1 MKYLISACLTGRF
14 CRYDGRRTPSDEM
27 IERLSEG
34 TWIAVC
40 PEQLGGLPTPRPPAW
55 LEDGAGQDALTGRAR
70 VIDAEG
76 IDRTKAFLCGAET
89 VVDLARRFEVDLCY
103 LKDRS
108 PSCGV
113 STTAGRDGQ
122 FPGMGVLAALLAQEG
137 FRVKEVKARSIDP
150 PTD

>member
-1 MKYLISACLTGRF
+1 
-14 CRYDGRRTPSDEM
+14 M
-27 IERLSEG
+27 IERLSED
-34 TWIAVC
+34 TWIVVC

-55 LEDGAGQDALTGRAR
+55 LEGGSGRDVPTGKAR
-70 VIDAEG
+70 VLNAEG
-76 IDRTKAFLCGAET
+76 TDQTQAFLNGAET
-89 VVDLARRFEVDLCY
+89 IVHLARRFKVDICY

-122 FPGMGVLAALLAQEG
+122 VPGMGVLAALLKQEG
-137 FRVKEVKARSIDP
+137 FQVKEVKARSIDP